1 MVGLLFFC
9 NAYVDLLLSQLET
22 VEEGEEE
29 AKKKKKKKH
38 KKEKKRKDKE
48 REETDKKVDEIKE
61 ESYETKLN
69 NINLPPNIQGQAEKP
84 EPAKKLFTS
93 RNTERGLVPAF
104 VGPDDSG
111 TDNMPSPQMKRRDA
125 DTDVKKSFSPNSKAS
140 MHWSPRR
147 HLTVHDMSDE
157 ENGVKTNIGLKKRLT
172 QERMPRYIS
181 SDSENEEEGSR
192 RFSSQLKKHKKKKSR
207 FGSDTE

>member
-1 MVGLLFFC
+1 MVGLPLFVMH
-9 NAYVDLLLSQLET
+9 NYVEFLLFQLET

-29 AKKKKKKKH
+29 TKKKKKKKH

-48 REETDKKVDEIKE
+48 REETDKNVDEIKE

-93 RNTERGLVPAF
+93 RNTEIGPVGL
-104 VGPDDSG
+104 DDSG
-111 TDNMPSPQMKRRDA
+111 TDNMPSPQVNRRHA
-125 DTDVKKSFSPNSKAS
+125 DTDVKKSFSPNSKGS
-140 MHWSPRR
+140 VFWSPRR
-147 HLTVHDMSDE
+147 HLTVQDISDD
-157 ENGVKTNIGLKKRLT
+157 ENAIKTIGLKKRLT
-172 QERMPRYIS
+172 QERMQRYIS

-192 RFSSQLKKHKKKKSR
+192 RFSSQLKNHKKKKSR